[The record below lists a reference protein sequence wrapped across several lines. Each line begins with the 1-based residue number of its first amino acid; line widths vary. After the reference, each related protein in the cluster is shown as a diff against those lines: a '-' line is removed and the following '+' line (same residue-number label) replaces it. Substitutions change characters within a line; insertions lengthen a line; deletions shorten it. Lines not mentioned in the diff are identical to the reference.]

1 MGCTFRSSKPP
12 ETPCET
18 MLGRFGC
25 TESVFPNTFASWP
38 NPLVT
43 PITIGATGSWASGG
57 TTRSR
62 VSLDGDGTTM
72 TLLLSSVPDIGCTR
86 ATFWAS
92 VLDAG
97 SEGVR
102 ETVGREVTFRPTA
115 VACAMFNRDRVSI
128 GIELAS
134 TVSAC
139 GRVLVYETAERS
151 VLLHR
156 FQPRIASRPAS
167 AKIAMAAA

>member
-12 ETPCET
+12 EMPCET
-18 MLGRFGC
+18 ILGGC
-25 TESVFPNTFASWP
+25 GWTESVFPNTFASWP

-102 ETVGREVTFRPTA
+102 ETVGREVMFRPAA

-128 GIELAS
+128 GIALAG

-139 GRVLVYETAERS
+139 GRVFVDAQATRS
-151 VLLHR
+151 VLLHG
-156 FQPRIASRPAS
+156 FQPRIASRAS
-167 AKIAMAAA
+167 SVKIAMATA